1 MTIEPTR
8 STPVGAIGA
17 PAPAATGDAA
27 RLLHGLTTS
36 VIGGIAAS
44 FGIGPAGPGQS
55 DIHQGDIHGIGQL
68 GDAIVQIFGGGTAA
82 EAGALARALE
92 EYAGAVAAD
101 MAAHADG
108 RTLDLAEAALSD
120 AGLAEAGDIGGFI
133 DALSAARRNMDGAR
147 QQTGPA

>member
-8 STPVGAIGA
+8 STPVGSIGA
-17 PAPAATGDAA
+17 SAPVATGDAA

-44 FGIGPAGPGQS
+44 FGIGPAAPG
-55 DIHQGDIHGIGQL
+55 QGDIYGLGQL
-68 GDAIVQIFGGGTAA
+68 GDAIVQTFGGGTAA

-108 RTLDLAEAALSD
+108 RTLEFAEAALSD
-120 AGLAEAGDIGGFI
+120 AGVARAGDIGGFI

-147 QQTGPA
+147 RQTGPA